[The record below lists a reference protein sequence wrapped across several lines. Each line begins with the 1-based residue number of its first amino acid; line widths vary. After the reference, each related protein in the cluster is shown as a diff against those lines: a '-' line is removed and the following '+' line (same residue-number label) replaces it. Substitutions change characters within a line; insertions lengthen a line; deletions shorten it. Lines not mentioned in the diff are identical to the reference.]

1 MFWNSNKRTI
11 WTLIEWPRSKNF
23 GLSTIFQTLQ
33 SLDRRCSTYLQT
45 KPILLTYQMNEKFFI
60 LKPMVLLSDPEL
72 RKFLRTSDDNIVL
85 VLCECFYNV
94 IRGHKEVQ
102 INNLEQYDNVIKTVL
117 RKNVS
122 VEKKRAILLT
132 KTGFDLVRLII
143 LFCYQYLSQS

>member
-1 MFWNSNKRTI
+1 
-11 WTLIEWPRSKNF
+11 
-23 GLSTIFQTLQ
+23 
-33 SLDRRCSTYLQT
+33 
-45 KPILLTYQMNEKFFI
+45 MNEKKFFI
-60 LKPMVLLSDPEL
+60 LERMVLLSDPEL

-94 IRGHKEVQ
+94 IRGHVKVQ
-102 INNLEQYDNVIKTVL
+102 INDFEQYENVIKTIL

-143 LFCYQYLSQS
+143 HFCYQYLSQS